1 MKTPTKMAAAQILQR
16 ACSSRW
22 ASAAGHDRRVRTSM
36 VSNARGLIDTAAEA
50 IEKCVAKVAALEG
63 AAPAR
68 TGRAVFA
75 K

>member
-1 MKTPTKMAAAQILQR
+1 
-16 ACSSRW
+16 
-22 ASAAGHDRRVRTSM
+22 M